1 MKNLN
6 LKTTLPALALPLL
19 LLSGSALASD
29 TSVNVDITATVI
41 PVCYISASPA
51 TVDLGAIPSVAFNGV
66 AAGNLLSG
74 VSAKSVTLTPECYG
88 ATGASI
94 SLTSNNTAASGGC
107 LISAHESGENP
118 MQFCVYNG
126 GDTKTPMDMNT
137 SPTISLINQDEL
149 NTARAL
155 TVAAAGNGDVAATG
169 DHTATLTATITAE

>member
-51 TVDLGAIPSVAFNGV
+51 TVDLGSIPVTAFNGV

-74 VSAKSVTLTPECYG
+74 ISAKSVTLTPECYG

-94 SLTSNNTAASGGC
+94 SLTSNNEAASGGC
-107 LISAHESGENP
+107 LISAHESGGYP
-118 MQFCVYNG
+118 MQFCMYNG
-126 GDTKTPMDMNT
+126 SSTSSMLIGMDTAPRTIDLGNKLT
-137 SPTISLINQDEL
+137 SP
-149 NTARAL
+149 RVL